1 MAEGARLESVY
12 TIRSYRGFEPR
23 LLRQFSFYTPER
35 NDMMIPIIP
44 EDEIEV
50 SFCRSSGP
58 GGQNVNKTNT
68 KVMVS
73 WIIRRSQSFTE
84 EQKEAII
91 KTYQREVLQASNQE
105 TRSQLENKIRAFN
118 KLNKMV
124 ISALKKERV
133 RIPTKPSLGSRF
145 IRLFNKHRLA
155 EIKSLRQKP
164 EEEG

>member
-1 MAEGARLESVY
+1 VAEGARLESVY

-23 LLRQFSFYTPER
+23 LLRQLSFYAPER

-73 WIIRRSQSFTE
+73 WIIRRSQAFTE

-91 KTYQREVLQASNQE
+91 KNYQREVIRASNQE
-105 TRSQLENKIRAFN
+105 TRSQLENKIRAIN

-124 ISALKKERV
+124 RSALKKEIA

-164 EEEG
+164 EKEE